1 MCLETFRRNG
11 RWHILFPHSQHDDPS
26 KN

>member
-1 MCLETFRRNG
+1 LLCLETFRRNG
-11 RWHILFPHSQHDDPS
+11 RWQLLFPHSADPT